1 MSLWFQTLQK
11 RPEMKQSKFSD
22 RFILETSMKQKK
34 IFYRAEFYEITKK
47 VGVDET
53 EMSIHK
59 EKNNRHMRF
68 AETLRENSKMSD
80 LIVM

>member
-1 MSLWFQTLQK
+1 MSQ
-11 RPEMKQSKFSD
+11 
-22 RFILETSMKQKK
+22 FIL
-34 IFYRAEFYEITKK
+34 YRAEFYEIVKK

-68 AETLRENSKMSD
+68 AETIRENSKTSD